1 MLLSISLGFIFTI
14 VVLNKENLF
23 GSNNYTI
30 YVLSGGEFTSR
41 EMAYDKQSKLNTG
54 IIVEE
59 DNLYKIYLA
68 LYKDLDL
75 VNKMLNYYEDEDIN
89 VYINTINVDRSFY
102 NTLNNYEE
110 VIKNSDSNLVFK
122 PVNESILNLYLES
135 IAI

>member
-110 VIKNSDSNLVFK
+110 VIKNSDSSLVFK

>member
-1 MLLSISLGFIFTI
+1 MNYGNKILIIVLVLVSFLTVGCESNKDFTYSLYDG
-14 VVLNKENLF
+14 
-23 GSNNYTI
+23 YTI
-30 YVLSGGEFTSR
+30 KSI
-41 EMAYDKQSKLNTG
+41 DKEIK
-54 IIVEE
+54 
-59 DNLYKIYLA
+59 

-110 VIKNSDSNLVFK
+110 VIKNSDSSLVFK